1 MALTLF
7 DVVATHPEIANSTN
21 FLLLSQTL
29 QPHQHTQNTQMATA
43 MALDSADILEAFGR
57 NLGRALRQEFGATV
71 AQDIL
76 QLLMDTAFQALQET
90 HPPYSEPDR

>member
-21 FLLLSQTL
+21 FLLLSQAL
-29 QPHQHTQNTQMATA
+29 QPHEHMRMATA

-57 NLGRALRQEFGATV
+57 NLGRALRQGFGAAV

-90 HPPYSEPDR
+90 HPPRSEPDR